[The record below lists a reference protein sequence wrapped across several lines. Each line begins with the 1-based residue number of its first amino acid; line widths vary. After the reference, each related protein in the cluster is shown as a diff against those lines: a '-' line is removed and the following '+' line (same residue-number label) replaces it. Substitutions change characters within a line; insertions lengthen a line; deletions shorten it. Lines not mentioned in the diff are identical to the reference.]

1 MSSLK
6 RHLSALLLIVMLV
19 TAVTPGVMAAETTIS
34 LTEAIQL
41 AKAAFPE
48 VSFPSE
54 FQSSYAENTAQGTWN
69 LRWYSTGEKHS
80 EVNVSVNAVTG
91 EITRFDCYA
100 EPDQNQ
106 VYAPIPKL
114 SQEQARRLA
123 EAFLQKLIPEKLVQ
137 CLYNEQDPPRPY
149 LSQRNWQ
156 QSYYFQFV
164 RQVNGIPCPAN
175 MISVSVNGDTGAIIS
190 YALTWNELQFPSP
203 ENALSAAEAAKI
215 LSEQGELELQYF
227 WPYVKQGETA
237 KPVLAYSYPGI
248 NNIYIDAHTGKLE
261 TGGYVIYDNGQA
273 KLGAGAAREDALT
286 PQESA
291 EVEYTEGLLTR
302 EQAEAKARE
311 LLAIPAEL
319 ALQRANLSK
328 DGSFPSLRTW
338 LVTFY
343 AKEREDYY
351 NVRLDA
357 KTGELLGMDHHW
369 PVDAALQAGS
379 LTPEQA
385 KLVAEAFVKQY
396 SAGKLSLVELEQM
409 PTKEAGDQNAIY
421 YSFNYRRMVDGIPFV
436 SNYINVTVRGEGAG
450 TVTNFDLRWVETE
463 FPDPAIALSQAAAY
477 SQLLAQNPLQQEYR
491 LISEPAEEAK
501 QISSRYIETELKAV
515 LTYRPKQ
522 TVSTR
527 FSPDKMLP
535 IDYRGEV
542 IDQKQQGA
550 PQDVDGIVNKAD
562 IVFLSRVGII
572 QLENGNF
579 FPSREI
585 TVGEWLDMLSRAA
598 GWTTD
603 NPIIVLPRWAEAAAG
618 KPYAGAAQAAIAAGL
633 ILPGENVDMSKQLTR
648 EELAVF
654 AVRALGYEKVAAIP
668 GIYRLDCKDADQV
681 TAARLGHVT
690 IARGLGILVGGSDV
704 YQPQASASRAASATV
719 LMRMLRMER

>member
-1 MSSLK
+1 MRSLK

-19 TAVTPGVMAAETTIS
+19 TAVTPGVMAAETKIG

-48 VSFPSE
+48 VIFPSE
-54 FQSSYAENTAQGTWN
+54 FASSYNETSDQGIWN
-69 LRWYSTGEKHS
+69 LRWYSTGEKFS
-80 EVNVSVNAVTG
+80 EVNISVNGVTG
-91 EITRFDCYA
+91 EISRFDHYT
-100 EPDQNQ
+100 EPDQSQ

-114 SQEQARRLA
+114 SQEQARRQA
-123 EAFLQKLIPEKLVQ
+123 EAFLQKLIPGKLAQ
-137 CLYNEQDPPRPY
+137 CLYSEQDPPRPY

-164 RQVNGIPCPAN
+164 RQVNGLPCPAN
-175 MISVSVNGDTGAIIS
+175 MITVSVNGDTGAILS

-203 ENALSAAEAAKI
+203 ENAISAEQAAKI
-215 LSEQGELELQYF
+215 LAEKGELELQYF

-261 TGGYVIYDNGQA
+261 TGSYVIYDNGQA
-273 KLGAGAAREDALT
+273 KVGTGAARDESLT
-286 PQESA
+286 PQEAA
-291 EVEYTEGLLTR
+291 EVEYTDGLLTR

-311 LLAIPAEL
+311 LFAIPAGL
-319 ALQRANLSK
+319 ALQRANLTK
-328 DGSFPSLRTW
+328 DGSFPSLRSWW
-338 LVTFY
+338 LSFY
-343 AKEREDYY
+343 AKEIDDYY
-351 NVRLDA
+351 NVRIDA
-357 KTGELLGMDHHW
+357 KTGELLSMDHHW
-369 PVDAALQAGS
+369 PADTLKEGS

-385 KLVAEAFVKQY
+385 KLVAEAFIKKY
-396 SAGKLSLVELEQM
+396 SADKFSLVALELM
-409 PTKEAGDQNAIY
+409 PTKAAGEQNAIY
-421 YSFNYRRMVDGIPFV
+421 YSFNYRRMVNGIPFV

-450 TVTNFDLRWVETE
+450 SVTNYDLRWVETE
-463 FPDPAIALSQAAAY
+463 FPDPAVALSKDAAY
-477 SQLLAQNPLQQEYR
+477 SQLLANNPLQQEYR
-491 LISEPAEEAK
+491 LINDPEEVK
-501 QISSRYIETELKAV
+501 QISSRYIEPKLVAV
-515 LTYRPKQ
+515 LTYRLKA

-535 IDYRGEV
+535 IDYRGTV

-550 PQDVDGIVNKAD
+550 PQDVDGIANKAD
-562 IVFLSRVGII
+562 IVFLSKVGII
-572 QLENGNF
+572 QLDNGNF
-579 FPSREI
+579 YPARET
-585 TVGEWLDMLSRAA
+585 TVGEWLEMLSRAA

-603 NPIIVLPRWAEAAAG
+603 NPIIVLPRWAEAAVG

-668 GIYRLDCKDADQV
+668 GIYRLDCKDANQV
-681 TAARLGHVT
+681 TPARLGHVA
-690 IARGLGILVGGSDV
+690 IARGLGILVGGVDT
-704 YQPQASASRAASATV
+704 YQPQATASRAASATV